1 MKTDLL
7 NLIMQNEE
15 YETVKQHLYA
25 TIIDYKSSEKKWMK
39 KSSWNK
45 HKDHFEGWKT
55 KD

>member
-1 MKTDLL
+1 MK
-7 NLIMQNEE
+7 NMK
-15 YETVKQHLYA
+15 TVKQRLYA